1 MRLLLPTVT
10 LALLLAGCGDSD
22 APAQSGAASGQNSGA
37 AQPDQPAPPAE
48 QPGDTP
54 LTSKSQTLTRESES
68 CPDDPCSKVDLQW
81 LTFPE
86 DAPLTRALESTLLE
100 QLSNGADDGASS
112 FAAVADGFLSDA
124 REAAEV
130 ESMGWELN
138 SKVSLLGERA
148 GLVTLQLD
156 SYEITG
162 GAHGMPVVQLL
173 NWDRREQRRATLQD
187 VLQPGQEDAFWKAA
201 AEVHQQ
207 WLANDIEA
215 DKDFR
220 DTWPFLQT
228 GDFHITNQGVALL
241 YNVYSIAPYAMGQPE
256 LTVPWSKLDGLIR
269 ERYRP

>member
-1 MRLLLPTVT
+1 MRLLLSTVT
-10 LALLLAGCGDSD
+10 LALLLVSCGDSD
-22 APAQSGAASGQNSGA
+22 APAQSGTAPGQDAEAAN
-37 AQPDQPAPPAE
+37 PDQPDDA
-48 QPGDTP
+48 P

-86 DAPLTRALESTLLE
+86 DAPLTRTLESTLLE

-228 GDFHITNQGVALL
+228 GDFHITDQGVALL

-256 LTVPWSKLDGLIR
+256 LTVPWNKLDGLIR
-269 ERYRP
+269 ERYLP

>member
-1 MRLLLPTVT
+1 MRLLLSTVT

-22 APAQSGAASGQNSGA
+22 APTQSGTASGQDTGA
-37 AQPDQPAPPAE
+37 ANPDQPTPPVE
-48 QPGDTP
+48 QPNDAP

-68 CPDDPCSKVDLQW
+68 CPDDPCSKVALQW

-86 DAPLTRALESTLLE
+86 DTSLTRALESTLLE

-112 FAAVADGFLSDA
+112 FAAVADGFLFDA
-124 REAAEV
+124 REAAEM

-138 SKVSLLGERA
+138 AKVSLLGERA

-187 VLQPGQEDAFWKAA
+187 VLQPGREDAFWKAA

-228 GDFHITNQGVALL
+228 GDFHVTDQGVALL

-256 LTVPWSKLDGLIR
+256 LTVPWTKLEGLIQ